1 MAATFAIPQLPT
13 SVLTAFGDGLN
24 AAMASE
30 IAELSEEA
38 VKSDEL
44 RDYIFKQTRLIF
56 KNSLQILFYI
66 RTGKV
71 NNNDAELAQCK
82 KAAEDV
88 IEELIAMVSTNDIML
103 REGRLSQSIEKYL
116 ETHMLLYFFQN
127 GNLPSKSQCLNCC
140 SDEEYVGSILSFA
153 QELSRYVINR
163 ACESDKKSI
172 AICRELILSLNGKML
187 QFDFRNGNLRRKYD
201 GLKYV
206 LKSIE
211 DITYE
216 MSLTDVDLDK
226 EVEGHIAKKPR
237 VEKTLSSSSEALESV
252 EEQEIPVEINGLIPS
267 ADLNEIKERM
277 DTLDKIREDVIKQCR
292 DIQKVSKQAIFS
304 VHRGS
309 LVDASRKLDQSKE
322 LAMKIQ
328 AIITQ
333 SGNPMLR
340 QGAFSNSLE
349 EWAEGVLT
357 LEWIKRKRIVSKAE
371 LGIVN
376 SFEYVGALSDFTG
389 EIGRIAVAEA
399 SKREVA
405 VVKEILEC
413 DVAISAAIMTLNI
426 GGKYTKKADAV
437 SINLKKVESI
447 IYDLSLLKNG
457 AVRSNPNRDTL
468 AGFNDKTTNKNDD
481 NDDV

>member
-1 MAATFAIPQLPT
+1 MSAAFALPQLPT

-24 AAMASE
+24 AAMAGE
-30 IAELSEEA
+30 ISSLSEEA
-38 VKSDEL
+38 LKSDEL
-44 RDYIFKQTRLIF
+44 RDYIFKQTRLVF

-66 RTGKV
+66 RTGKI

-88 IEELIAMVSTNDIML
+88 IEELITMVSNNDIML

-116 ETHMLLYFFQN
+116 ETHMLLFFFQN
-127 GNLPSKSQCLNCC
+127 GNLPGKSQCLACC
-140 SDEEYVGSILSFA
+140 SDEEYLGSILSFA

-163 ACESDKKSI
+163 ACESDKVSI
-172 AICRELILSLNGKML
+172 AICRELIILLNGKML

-216 MSLTDVDLDK
+216 MSLTDTDLDK
-226 EVEGHIAKKPR
+226 EVQEPRAKRAK
-237 VEKTLSSSSEALESV
+237 VESTSSESAEDTV
-252 EEQEIPVEINGLIPS
+252 NPDVNGLIPF
-267 ADLNEIKERM
+267 ADLNDIKERM
-277 DTLDKIREDVIKQCR
+277 DSLDKIREDVIKQCR
-292 DIQKVSKQAIFS
+292 DIQKMSKQAIFS

-309 LVDASRKLDQSKE
+309 LADASKKLEQSKE
-322 LAMKIQ
+322 LSVKIQ

-349 EWAEGVLT
+349 EWAEGALT
-357 LEWIKRKRIVSKAE
+357 LEWIKSKRIISKAE
-371 LGIVN
+371 LEIVN
-376 SFEYVGALSDFTG
+376 SFEYIGALSDFTG

-399 SKREVA
+399 SKRNVTD
-405 VVKEILEC
+405 VKEILEC

-426 GGKYTKKADAV
+426 GGKYSKKADAV
-437 SINLKKVESI
+437 SMNLKKVESI

-457 AVRSNPNRDTL
+457 AVRSNPNRDALT
-468 AGFNDKTTNKNDD
+468 GFNDKAVKNDES
-481 NDDV
+481 DDV